1 MKYFSGITPKILLPV
16 LLFGILLV
24 GTTLIVSTIT
34 FSKYVDSST
43 SKEIIATDSCL
54 KQELVLMENM
64 ALLQIQNLADINGL
78 TEAIANQ
85 DREIIGEIM
94 KNYNP
99 SRRCDFFTVLD
110 TEGRIVY
117 RTANPAV
124 FGDSH
129 AHLQTVKDT
138 ISGKGSSVGF
148 ESTNQIN
155 LAIRAA
161 APIYDAN
168 GGLVGVLTG
177 GYRFDN
183 NNWVDSMKEKLR
195 VECTIFLYN
204 KRLATTL
211 LNNDGKRAVGTKLNN
226 LSVEETVLKGSSEFT
241 NNIPVLGHMMKV
253 IYSPITGNDGEV
265 IGILFVGIPTE
276 YQSEIIRGNI
286 FLNVLI
292 ASVGLFFF
300 VLVVYLTI
308 RRIILPVQ
316 KMTRTAKSLAAGNL
330 EIELNIKTGDE
341 LQTLSESIQH
351 IAVSLKEK
359 TAVALSIAQGDLTTW
374 VPLTSQKDTLG
385 AALIAMRYSL
395 YDSIKDL
402 SSLASTISGEG
413 QQVSQANERFVHNTR
428 ESAEQLREIATSLD
442 ALNSQIEQNS
452 RNAKEADSLSMLAM
466 KASVEGNQRMDR
478 MIQAM
483 ENISK
488 SADQIQKIICV
499 IEDIA
504 FQTNLLALNAAVEAA
519 RAGTHG
525 KGFAVVAEEVRSL
538 AARSAKAAKETTALI
553 QESIRQVGIGSTVV
567 EETSASLHEIT
578 EHSGNVGSLIS
589 KISQESIRQAEG
601 LSKVNISV
609 AQVTQAAG
617 QNNESAG
624 KASNAVSS
632 ITQSALALEDITQ
645 HFKYNPNGIV
655 TNPNEVKFGQDAPS
669 PISEIQKEKYQ
680 TS

>member
-16 LLFGILLV
+16 ILFGILLV
-24 GTTLIVSTIT
+24 GTALIVSTVT

-43 SKEIIATDSCL
+43 SKELIATGSCL
-54 KQELVLMENM
+54 KQEMVLMENM
-64 ALLQIQNLADINGL
+64 ALLQIQNLADVDGI

-85 DREIIGEIM
+85 DRETIGEIM
-94 KNYNP
+94 NDYNP
-99 SRRCDFFTVLD
+99 SRKCDFFTVLD

-117 RTANPAV
+117 RTANPEM

-129 AHLQTVKDT
+129 AHLWSVKEAL
-138 ISGKGSSVGF
+138 SGKPSVSF
-148 ESTNQIN
+148 ESTPKIKM
-155 LAIRAA
+155 AIRAA
-161 APIYDAN
+161 LPIHDN
-168 GGLVGVLTG
+168 GKLVGILTG

-183 NNWVDSMKEKLR
+183 NKWVDSMKERLR
-195 VECTIFLYN
+195 VECTIFLN
-204 KRLATTL
+204 NERLATTL
-211 LNNDGKRAVGTKLNN
+211 NKSDGTRATGTKLNN
-226 LSVEETVLKGSSEFT
+226 SVIERSVLEGNTEFT
-241 NNIPVLGHMMKV
+241 NNIRVLGDMMKV
-253 IYSPITGNDGEV
+253 IYSPIIGRDGEA

-276 YQSEIIRGNI
+276 YQSKIIRGNI

-316 KMTRTAKSLAAGNL
+316 NMTCTAKSLAAGNL

-351 IAVSLKEK
+351 IAVALKEK

-395 YDSIKDL
+395 YDSIKDI
-402 SSLASTISGEG
+402 SSLATTISGEG

-428 ESAEQLREIATSLD
+428 ESAEQLSEIATSLD

-466 KASVEGNQRMDR
+466 KASVEGNQRMAR

-488 SADQIQKIICV
+488 SADEIQKIICV

-553 QESIRQVGIGSTVV
+553 QESIRQVGIGSAVV
-567 EETSASLHEIT
+567 EETSTSLHTIS

-609 AQVTQAAG
+609 ANVTEAAG

-624 KASNAVSS
+624 KASSAVSS
-632 ITQSALALEDITQ
+632 ITKSALALEGITR
-645 HFKYNPNGIV
+645 HFKYNPNGVV
-655 TNPNEVKFGQDAPS
+655 TNPNEAKFGQDAQI
-669 PISEIQKEKYQ
+669 PISKFQETEYQ